1 MVIISKTNLKKI
13 SNISR
18 PYVFVPLAADILH
31 HGHINILKKSNLLGS
46 VIVGLITDKGLETY
60 KGKPLLEFNK
70 RKLIVKSIKYVDF
83 IIPLSGLFFKE
94 IIDKIKP
101 DYFVHGDDWK
111 RGPQKNARIET
122 LQSMKKIGGK
132 VIEIKYT
139 KGVSSTKI
147 KKFISQKNLLK

>member
-60 KGKPLLEFNK
+60 KGKPLLKFKE
-70 RKLIVKSIKYVDF
+70 RKLIVKSIKYIDF
-83 IIPLSGLFFKE
+83 IIPLNGLFFKE
-94 IIDKIKP
+94 IIDEIKP

-111 RGPQKNARIET
+111 RGPQKNARNET